1 MIKVI
6 PSAYY
11 NQNQPYTDFLA
22 LNKKYMRGDLNLN
35 QINNLLSSQVIGRLA
50 CCNKEYPYIIP
61 MAYTY
66 DGDSIYGQT
75 EEGKKLDIM
84 RENPNIAFQVDS
96 YLDIFNWQ
104 SVIIYGQFEE
114 IKQEEDNYAKNL
126 LIKNVMP
133 LLTSSYVYDSEKS
146 NFTPVAPKENHQ
158 PETIMFKIKI
168 NEKTG
173 RFARE

>member
-1 MIKVI
+1 
-6 PSAYY
+6 
-11 NQNQPYTDFLA
+11 
-22 LNKKYMRGDLNLN
+22 MRGDLNLN

-50 CCNKEYPYIIP
+50 CCDSEYPYIIP

-66 DGDSIYGQT
+66 DGKSIYGQT

-114 IKQEEDNYAKNL
+114 IKHEEDNYAKNL
-126 LIKNVMP
+126 LLKNVMP
-133 LLTSSYVYDSEKS
+133 LLTSKNIYNSENS
-146 NFTPVAPKENHQ
+146 NFNTAVTQENHQ
-158 PETIMFKIKI
+158 SETIMFKIII

-173 RFARE
+173 KFARE